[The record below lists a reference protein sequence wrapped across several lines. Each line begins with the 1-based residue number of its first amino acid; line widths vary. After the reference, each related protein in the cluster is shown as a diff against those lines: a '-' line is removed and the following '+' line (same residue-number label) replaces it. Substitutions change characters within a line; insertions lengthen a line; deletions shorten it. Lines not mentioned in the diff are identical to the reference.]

1 MLEQTVLYD
10 VDWESLAR
18 PEDLAYL
25 RAGKDCFN
33 FGFVSLTRERKGGFF
48 PGKGSSCKIGIC
60 GVKRR
65 LSLFC

>member
-1 MLEQTVLYD
+1 VLTVLYD

-18 PEDLAYL
+18 RRGFSLFAGRKIVLISDLPI
-25 RAGKDCFN
+25 
-33 FGFVSLTRERKGGFF
+33 VSLTRESKGGFF